1 MTTSFVP
8 RPLPSCLA
16 LVLACTALP
25 PAAAQSFG
33 DALKRTVERA
43 AKSEVQRKVDQ
54 ETREVTRC
62 AMGDARCVREAER
75 RGERVEYEDDAA
87 AGAAAGVAGGDHPLI
102 VPYQGSRLRERKAD
116 AFNEYQRVVGRDR
129 GQTRTQRL
137 EGRLTRLG
145 YDNPSGRSTFEIER
159 NYRSALTARGFRVD
173 WECSGRDVC
182 GTTAGPASP
191 GWNTI
196 NGINLGIARDVRYY
210 TGKVRHGGGEAYV
223 SVAVNPQ
230 VTYVQVLEAAAM
242 DTGMVAV
249 DADALACRPG
259 AGRQGD
265 AGGPVLRHRPRDAAG
280 GLRPGAGAGGAADE
294 AAAGAE
300 AVGGRPHRQHRQRR
314 GESQALAAACR
325 GGACGA
331 GGARHRRVAVERA
344 GRRQQRAGGQQRQ
357 RVRARAEPA
366 RGAGEAMSGLGLVV
380 AARAAVVRRRA
391 ARAMRMARAW
401 R

>member
-102 VPYQGSRLRERKAD
+102 VPDQGSRLRERKAD

-137 EGRLTRLG
+137 EGRLTRLR

-196 NGINLGIARDVRYY
+196 NGINLGIARDVRYF
-210 TGKVRHGGGEAYV
+210 TGKLRHGGGEAYV

-230 VTYVQVLEAAAM
+230 VTYVHVLEAAAM

-249 DADALACRPG
+249 NADALA
-259 AGRQGD
+259 AGLAQDGKVTLEGLYFDTGRATLQ
-265 AGGPVLRHRPRDAAG
+265 AASDPA
-280 GLRPGAGAGGAADE
+280 LEQAALLMKQQPALKLLVVGHTDSTGS
-294 AAAGAE
+294 AAANLKLSQQRAE
-300 AVGGRPHRQHRQRR
+300 AVRAALVARGIAASRLSAQGVGSSAPVASNDSESGRAQN
-314 GESQALAAACR
+314 
-325 GGACGA
+325 
-331 GGARHRRVAVERA
+331 RRVE
-344 GRRQQRAGGQQRQ
+344 
-357 RVRARAEPA
+357 
-366 RGAGEAMSGLGLVV
+366 LVKQ
-380 AARAAVVRRRA
+380 
-391 ARAMRMARAW
+391 
-401 R
+401 

>member
-1 MTTSFVP
+1 MCLRPSPFIALPEPVRTTSFVP

-137 EGRLTRLG
+137 EGRLTRLR

-196 NGINLGIARDVRYY
+196 NGINLGIARDVRYF
-210 TGKVRHGGGEAYV
+210 TGKLRHGGGEAYV

-230 VTYVQVLEAAAM
+230 VTYVHVLEAAAM

-249 DADALACRPG
+249 DADALA
-259 AGRQGD
+259 AGLAQDGKVTLEGLYFDTGRATLQ
-265 AGGPVLRHRPRDAAG
+265 AASDPA
-280 GLRPGAGAGGAADE
+280 LEQAALLMKQQPALKLLVVGHTDSTGS
-294 AAAGAE
+294 AAANLKLSQQRAE
-300 AVGGRPHRQHRQRR
+300 AVRAALVARGIAASRLSAQGVGSSAPVASNDSESGRAQN
-314 GESQALAAACR
+314 
-325 GGACGA
+325 
-331 GGARHRRVAVERA
+331 RRVE
-344 GRRQQRAGGQQRQ
+344 
-357 RVRARAEPA
+357 
-366 RGAGEAMSGLGLVV
+366 LVK
-380 AARAAVVRRRA
+380 R
-391 ARAMRMARAW
+391 
-401 R
+401 